1 MRPLRLLLTIVLAVA
16 FAAPTY
22 AGPTTNL
29 KEYQGDK
36 KLTKE
41 QQARFQK
48 LLDDG
53 VANFE
58 QGQYAKAEE
67 NFKEILTFAPE
78 KNLAY
83 FNLGLTKYK
92 QGDYQAAINYF
103 DTVVKKR
110 SYYVGAAFYYKAI
123 CQLNLGQKEEALKTA
138 KRFTPARFFYK
149 PSQNLIKSIQ
159 NGTDEYLDNAKAA
172 YADENYELCLLEL
185 EESVLTDTASGKEV
199 LNQCK
204 AGIAK
209 EDSVTS
215 EVVVEKL
222 PNRKRLWVDAKYM
235 HTDNAYQEN
244 SFQFDRYLYEVEVGG
259 EYIWANTVDVG
270 IGASYQVSDAIDL
283 PNFKDELL
291 NVYVP
296 LYYRVNN
303 HRWNGQIFYNH
314 DKYNGDDAWSQS
326 GAFANYF
333 YTTGDNVLGLV
344 AAASQRN
351 SLTTAFDYKSGPFS
365 SARALYTRYIN
376 AWTLSAYLGADENR
390 AGAQPV
396 GTGLLP
402 YGNKAVRAGASIAY
416 DFNELVSRL
425 TLKGS
430 TAQKDYLD
438 VVSVNGTDREDTQK
452 VISVTYLHKFN
463 KNVRAWLEHAHTQN
477 DSNYDNAEVINKNYT
492 ENLTTLG
499 LSLTAF

>member
-1 MRPLRLLLTIVLAVA
+1 MRSLRLLFSIITILAFV
-16 FAAPTY
+16 TTSY

-29 KEYQGDK
+29 KEFQGDK

-41 QQARFQK
+41 QQTQFQK
-48 LLDDG
+48 LLDEG
-53 VANFE
+53 VANYE
-58 QGQYAKAEE
+58 QGQFAKAEE
-67 NFKEILTFAPE
+67 NFKEILKIAPE

-185 EESVLTDTASGKEV
+185 EESVLTDTNGGKEV

-204 AGIAK
+204 AGMAK
-209 EDSVTS
+209 EDSATS
-215 EVVVEKL
+215 ETVVEKL
-222 PNRKRLWVDAKYM
+222 PNRHRLWLDAKYM
-235 HTDNAYQEN
+235 HTDNAYQEDSN
-244 SFQFDRYLYEVEVGG
+244 KFDRYLYEVEVGG
-259 EYIWANTVDVG
+259 EYIWANTVDFG
-270 IGASYQVSDAIDL
+270 IGASYQVSDAVDL
-283 PNFKDELL
+283 PNYKDELL
-291 NVYVP
+291 NVYIP
-296 LYYRVNN
+296 LYYRVSN
-303 HRWNGQIFYNH
+303 HRYNAQLFYNH

-333 YTTGDNVLGLV
+333 YTTGDNVLGFV
-344 AAASQRN
+344 VAASQRN
-351 SLTTAFDYKSGPFS
+351 SLATAFDYKAGPFAS
-365 SARALYTRYIN
+365 VRALYTRYIN
-376 AWTLSAYLGADENR
+376 AVTLSAYVGADENR
-390 AGAQPV
+390 AGSQSL

-402 YGNKAVRAGASIAY
+402 FGNRSTRAGASIAY
-416 DFNELVSRL
+416 DFNEMVSRL

-438 VVSVNGTDREDTQK
+438 LVSANGTDREDTQN
-452 VISVTYLHKFN
+452 VISLTYLHKFN
-463 KNVRAWLEHAHTQN
+463 KNVKAWLEHAHTQN
-477 DSNYDNAEVINKNYT
+477 NSNYDNLEVINKNYT

-499 LSLTAF
+499 LSLVAF

>member
-1 MRPLRLLLTIVLAVA
+1 MKLLRQIFTVVSVVA
-16 FAAPTY
+16 FVATSY

-41 QQARFQK
+41 QQAKFQT
-48 LLDDG
+48 LLDEG

-67 NFKEILTFAPE
+67 NFKEILKFAPE

-92 QGDYQAAINYF
+92 QGEYQAAINYF

-149 PSQNLIKSIQ
+149 PSQSLVKSIQ
-159 NGTDEYLDNAKAA
+159 SGTDEYLENAKAA
-172 YADENYELCLLEL
+172 YNDENYELCLLEL

-199 LNQCK
+199 LKQCQ
-204 AGIAK
+204 AGMAK
-209 EDSVTS
+209 EGTVTS

-222 PNRKRLWVDAKYM
+222 PNRKRIWLDMKYM

-244 SFQFDRYLYEVEVGG
+244 SFLYDRYLWEVEVGG
-259 EYIWANTVDVG
+259 EYIWANTVDYG

-291 NVYVP
+291 SVYVP

-303 HRWNGQIFYNH
+303 HRWNAQAFYNQSKF
-314 DKYNGDDAWSQS
+314 DGDDAWSQT
-326 GAFANYF
+326 GAFLNYF
-333 YTTGDNVLGLV
+333 YSSGDNVFGLV
-344 AAASQRN
+344 GSASQRE
-351 SLTTAFDYKSGPFS
+351 SLDTAFDYKTGPFT
-365 SARALYTRYIN
+365 SARALYTRYID
-376 AWTLSAYLGADENR
+376 AFTLSAYVGADENR
-390 AGAQPV
+390 AGSQPV
-396 GTGLLP
+396 GTGLIP
-402 YGNKAVRAGASIAY
+402 FGNRATRAGVSVAY
-416 DFNELVSRL
+416 DFNEMVSRL

-438 VVSVNGTDREDTQK
+438 VVSANGTDREDTQK
-452 VISVTYLHKFN
+452 VISLTYLHKFN
-463 KNVRAWLEHAHTQN
+463 KNVKAFLEHSHTQN

-499 LSLTAF
+499 LSLVAF